1 MDTKVKEMDTPLSQ
15 SSVSLKLEEIQRR
28 CNELMDEPDALS
40 DLTLEEPSTDPRS
53 NDPYNR
59 QRS

>member
-1 MDTKVKEMDTPLSQ
+1 METKDMETPLSQ
-15 SSVSLKLEEIQRR
+15 SSVSLKLEEIQKR
-28 CNELMDEPDALS
+28 CAELINEPGALS
-40 DLTLEEPSTDPRS
+40 DLALEEPAASPGS

>member
-1 MDTKVKEMDTPLSQ
+1 MERTDKDIPLSE
-15 SSVSLKLEEIQRR
+15 SNVSLKLEEIQRR
-28 CNELMDEPDALS
+28 CSELMEEPDALMELS
-40 DLTLEEPSTDPRS
+40 LEEPAPAPVS